1 MRIFLQAGRYC
12 SIQFNLVSPD
22 GTVFCPHQ
30 RVLATRVLPEYP
42 WLRTSQESRIQ
53 RKIQLPTTVA
63 KLDWL
68 HDMWCMVLW
77 AQDQAPEVISG
88 RVQFERGVKG
98 RGGGVRRLAI
108 IAPLPYTQYH
118 VLGFHAYALP
128 TRCALTSVC
137 GFSKLLCLWPPQH
150 NHLRETEVTQ
160 WQLNSWEE
168 MSSCHHGIK
177 MPEDAGLLSGE
188 CWVHFKAECGKKQ

>member
-1 MRIFLQAGRYC
+1 MICDVWF
-12 SIQFNLVSPD
+12 S
-22 GTVFCPHQ
+22 
-30 RVLATRVLPEYP
+30 E
-42 WLRTSQESRIQ
+42 LRTKLRRSYQEEFSLR
-53 RKIQLPTTVA
+53 
-63 KLDWL
+63 
-68 HDMWCMVLW
+68 
-77 AQDQAPEVISG
+77 EVSK
-88 RVQFERGVKG
+88 V

-128 TRCALTSVC
+128 THSALTSVC
-137 GFSKLLCLWPPQH
+137 GFSKLLCLWPPRH

-177 MPEDAGLLSGE
+177 MPEDAGLLSGK
-188 CWVHFKAECGKKQ
+188 CWVHSSLNVERSSSRMLERSSSFHSGSCCCWLAPIQ